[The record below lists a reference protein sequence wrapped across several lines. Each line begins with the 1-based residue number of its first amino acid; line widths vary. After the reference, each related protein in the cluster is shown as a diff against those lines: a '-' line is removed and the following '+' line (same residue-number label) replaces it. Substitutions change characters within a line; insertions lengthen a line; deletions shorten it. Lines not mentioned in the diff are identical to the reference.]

1 MSKGGGKGHTPRE
14 AKDDLKS
21 TQQLSVI
28 DALSEG
34 PIVGPVNGLQSVLIN
49 NTPVVDAD
57 GNSNIHGVTVVYQV
71 GETPQSPLE
80 GFEASGAETVLGVE
94 VKHDNPVTRTV
105 VSENIDRLRF
115 TFGVQML
122 QETTDKGD
130 RNPSSVNL
138 LIQFQRSGIWN
149 TEFDI
154 TINGKIT
161 TQYLASVVADNL
173 PPRPFSVRMVRV
185 TPDSTTDRLQNKTLW
200 SSYTE
205 IIDIRQGYPGTA
217 VAGLLVDAEQFGSQQ
232 VTRNYHLRGRIFQVP
247 SNYDPDTRTYTGLW
261 DGTLKPAYTNNP
273 AWCTMD
279 ILTHPRYGLG
289 RRIGVADVDKWALY
303 AIAQYC
309 DQQVPDGFG
318 GTEPRMTLNAY
329 MTSQRKAY
337 DVLADFCSVMRCM
350 PVWNGSRMTFV
361 QDRPSDSAWTYTN
374 SNVVGGR
381 FKYSFSALKDRHNA
395 IEVRYTDP
403 LNGWQTSMELV
414 EDHASQIRYGRNL
427 LKMDAFGCTSR
438 GQAHRTG
445 LWVMMTELLETQ
457 TVDFSVGA
465 EGLRHTP
472 GDIIEVCDN
481 DYAGASIGGRITDLD
496 ISTRTLTLDREIT
509 LPESGAATLNIV
521 GPDGTP
527 FSTEIQSQPAP
538 DRVVL
543 KVMPETVQPYSIWG
557 LKLPS
562 LKRRLFRCVRIKED
576 DDGTYAIT
584 AVQHVPEKESIVDNG
599 AHFDPLP
606 GTTNGIIPPAVQH
619 LVVDTDNDSILY
631 QAKAKWDTPRVV
643 KGVRFVVRL
652 TTGSGKEG
660 DPVRLVTTAT
670 TSETEYAFHELPL
683 GDYTLT
689 VRAIN
694 GFGQQGEPASVA
706 FSIQAP
712 EAPSTIEM
720 TPGYFQITVTP
731 YQAIYD
737 ASVQYEFWYSATQLA
752 TAADIQS
759 KAQYLG
765 TGSFWIK
772 DNIRPGHDAWFYVRS
787 VNRVGKSAFAEA
799 SGQCSDD
806 AEGYLAFFDGKI
818 QQTQLAKEL
827 LDKMDNTALKQDIA
841 DISKIVS
848 ETKNEI
854 EQTVNKTLG
863 DQSATISQIQKVQT
877 DTDNNLNALYM
888 LKVQKTKD
896 GVPYVAGIG
905 AGIEDVAGQTL
916 SQILLAANRTAII
929 DPSDGNTVPMLVAQG
944 GQIFLNEALVKYL
957 IAPTITSG
965 GDPPAFSLTPDGKLT
980 AKNADISGHINAVS
994 GSFTGEINATS
1005 GSFTGEINAT
1015 SGKFS
1020 GVIEAKE
1027 FVGDICGSKVMQG
1040 VSIRATNDERSTS
1053 TRYTDSATYQI
1064 GKTITVMANCERN
1077 GGSGAITVT
1086 ININGQVKT
1095 AEVMPY
1101 TAGIPAMYQTVVFSV
1116 HTTSPVVDISVSLRV
1131 SGRYTTE
1138 ASVWPLVMVSRSGN
1152 NFTN

>member
-848 ETKNEI
+848 ETKSEI

-965 GDPPAFSLTPDGKLT
+965 GDPPAFSLTPDGRLS
-980 AKNADISGHINAVS
+980 ARNADIGGNINANSGTLNNVHILGSCQVDAVLSANQILGDIAKTYVLAGNSVYIPPQLMAMNLIALVTEKESPGNGGITWDNADMFFNGVYQTPGTSSAMSMFISGHY
-994 GSFTGEINATS
+994 T
-1005 GSFTGEINAT
+1005 
-1015 SGKFS
+1015 
-1020 GVIEAKE
+1020 
-1027 FVGDICGSKVMQG
+1027 
-1040 VSIRATNDERSTS
+1040 TS
-1053 TRYTDSATYQI
+1053 T
-1064 GKTITVMANCERN
+1064 GGH
-1077 GGSGAITVT
+1077 GGSGGSYTRDLNGRLMAKVYLLPAGAPTT
-1086 ININGQVKT
+1086 ISCSKF
-1095 AEVMPY
+1095 A
-1101 TAGIPAMYQTVVFSV
+1101 VVWMSK
-1116 HTTSPVVDISVSLRV
+1116 
-1131 SGRYTTE
+1131 
-1138 ASVWPLVMVSRSGN
+1138 A
-1152 NFTN
+1152 

>member
-1005 GSFTGEINAT
+1005 G
-1015 SGKFS
+1015 KFS

-1138 ASVWPLVMVSRSGN
+1138 DSVWPLVMVSRSGN

>member
-34 PIVGPVNGLQSVLIN
+34 PIVGPVNGLRSVLIN

-403 LNGWQTSMELV
+403 LNGWQTSTELV

-841 DISKIVS
+841 DISKTVS

-965 GDPPAFSLTPDGKLT
+965 GNPPAFSLTPDGRLS
-980 AKNADISGHINAVS
+980 ARNADIGGNINANSGTLNNVHILGSCQVDAVLSANQILGDIAKTYVLAGNSVYIPPQLMAMNLIALVTEKESPGNGGITWDNADMFFNGVYQTPGTSSAMSMFISGHY
-994 GSFTGEINATS
+994 T
-1005 GSFTGEINAT
+1005 
-1015 SGKFS
+1015 
-1020 GVIEAKE
+1020 
-1027 FVGDICGSKVMQG
+1027 
-1040 VSIRATNDERSTS
+1040 TS
-1053 TRYTDSATYQI
+1053 T
-1064 GKTITVMANCERN
+1064 GGH
-1077 GGSGAITVT
+1077 GGSGGSYTRDLNGRLMAKVYLLPAGVPTT
-1086 ININGQVKT
+1086 ISCSKF
-1095 AEVMPY
+1095 A
-1101 TAGIPAMYQTVVFSV
+1101 VVWMSK
-1116 HTTSPVVDISVSLRV
+1116 
-1131 SGRYTTE
+1131 
-1138 ASVWPLVMVSRSGN
+1138 A
-1152 NFTN
+1152 

>member
-403 LNGWQTSMELV
+403 LNGWQTSTELV

-562 LKRRLFRCVRIKED
+562 LKRRLFRCVRIKEN

-841 DISKIVS
+841 DISKTVS

-965 GDPPAFSLTPDGKLT
+965 GNPPAFSLTPDGRLS
-980 AKNADISGHINAVS
+980 ARNADIGGNINAYS
-994 GSFTGEINATS
+994 GTLSNVHILENCQIDGTISATK
-1005 GSFTGEINAT
+1005 I
-1015 SGKFS
+1015 
-1020 GVIEAKE
+1020 I
-1027 FVGDICGSKVMQG
+1027 GDIVKAVLIPLYGSAYIPPENFERELVIPCVGINGWTFKGGRWGGGSASVTANPG
-1040 VSIRATNDERSTS
+1040 GTFVSFSTAS
-1053 TRYTDSATYQI
+1053 LSVTGSGQIHIPSGQAVTLTYNADLDHASATQTAI
-1064 GKTITVMANCERN
+1064 GLIIK
-1077 GGSGAITVT
+1077 S
-1086 ININGQVKT
+1086 
-1095 AEVMPY
+1095 
-1101 TAGIPAMYQTVVFSV
+1101 
-1116 HTTSPVVDISVSLRV
+1116 
-1131 SGRYTTE
+1131 
-1138 ASVWPLVMVSRSGN
+1138 
-1152 NFTN
+1152 

>member
-205 IIDIRQGYPGTA
+205 IIDIRQGYPGTV

-403 LNGWQTSMELV
+403 LNGWQTSTELV

-1005 GSFTGEINAT
+1005 G
-1015 SGKFS
+1015 KFS

-1086 ININGQVKT
+1086 INING
-1095 AEVMPY
+1095 
-1101 TAGIPAMYQTVVFSV
+1101 
-1116 HTTSPVVDISVSLRV
+1116 
-1131 SGRYTTE
+1131 
-1138 ASVWPLVMVSRSGN
+1138 
-1152 NFTN
+1152 

>member
-1005 GSFTGEINAT
+1005 G
-1015 SGKFS
+1015 KFS

-1053 TRYTDSATYQI
+1053 TRYTDRATYQI

>member
-138 LIQFQRSGIWN
+138 LIQFQRNGIWN

-273 AWCTMD
+273 AWCVLDM
-279 ILTHPRYGLG
+279 LTHPRYGLG

-403 LNGWQTSMELV
+403 LNGWQTSTELV

-841 DISKIVS
+841 DISKTVS

-965 GDPPAFSLTPDGKLT
+965 GDPPAFSLTPDGRLS
-980 AKNADISGHINAVS
+980 ARNADIGGNINANSGTLNNVHILGSCQVDAVLSANQILGDIAKTYVLAGNSVYIPPQLMAMNLIALVTEKESPGNGGITWDNADMFFNGVYQTPGTSSAMSMFISGHY
-994 GSFTGEINATS
+994 T
-1005 GSFTGEINAT
+1005 
-1015 SGKFS
+1015 
-1020 GVIEAKE
+1020 
-1027 FVGDICGSKVMQG
+1027 
-1040 VSIRATNDERSTS
+1040 TS
-1053 TRYTDSATYQI
+1053 T
-1064 GKTITVMANCERN
+1064 GGH
-1077 GGSGAITVT
+1077 GGSGGSYTRDLNGRLMAKVYLLPAGVPTT
-1086 ININGQVKT
+1086 ISCSKF
-1095 AEVMPY
+1095 A
-1101 TAGIPAMYQTVVFSV
+1101 VVWMSK
-1116 HTTSPVVDISVSLRV
+1116 
-1131 SGRYTTE
+1131 
-1138 ASVWPLVMVSRSGN
+1138 A
-1152 NFTN
+1152 

>member
-841 DISKIVS
+841 DISKTVS

-965 GDPPAFSLTPDGKLT
+965 GNPPAFSLTPDGRLS
-980 AKNADISGHINAVS
+980 ARNADIGGNINANSGTLNNVHILGSCQVDAVLSANQILGDIAKTYVLAGNSVYIPPQLMAMNLIALVTEKESPGNGGITWDNADMFFNGVYQTPGTSSAMSMFISGHY
-994 GSFTGEINATS
+994 T
-1005 GSFTGEINAT
+1005 
-1015 SGKFS
+1015 
-1020 GVIEAKE
+1020 
-1027 FVGDICGSKVMQG
+1027 
-1040 VSIRATNDERSTS
+1040 TS
-1053 TRYTDSATYQI
+1053 T
-1064 GKTITVMANCERN
+1064 GGH
-1077 GGSGAITVT
+1077 GGSGGSYTRDLNGRLMAKVYLLPAGAPTT
-1086 ININGQVKT
+1086 ISCSKF
-1095 AEVMPY
+1095 A
-1101 TAGIPAMYQTVVFSV
+1101 VVWMSK
-1116 HTTSPVVDISVSLRV
+1116 
-1131 SGRYTTE
+1131 
-1138 ASVWPLVMVSRSGN
+1138 A
-1152 NFTN
+1152 

>member
-403 LNGWQTSMELV
+403 LNGWQTSTELV

-944 GQIFLNEALVKYL
+944 GQIFLNGALVKYL

-980 AKNADISGHINAVS
+980 AKNADISGHINAV
-994 GSFTGEINATS
+994 S

>member
-395 IEVRYTDP
+395 IEVRYTDL

-1005 GSFTGEINAT
+1005 G
-1015 SGKFS
+1015 KFS

>member
-138 LIQFQRSGIWN
+138 LIQFQRNGIWN

-273 AWCTMD
+273 AWCVLDM
-279 ILTHPRYGLG
+279 LTHPRYGLG

-841 DISKIVS
+841 DISKTVS

-965 GDPPAFSLTPDGKLT
+965 GDPPAFSLTPDGRLS
-980 AKNADISGHINAVS
+980 ARNADIGGNINANSGTLNNVHILGSCQVDAVLSANQILGDIAKTYVLAGNSVYIPPQLMAMNLIALVTEKESPGNGGITWDNADMFFNGVYQTPGTSSAMSMFISGHY
-994 GSFTGEINATS
+994 T
-1005 GSFTGEINAT
+1005 
-1015 SGKFS
+1015 
-1020 GVIEAKE
+1020 
-1027 FVGDICGSKVMQG
+1027 
-1040 VSIRATNDERSTS
+1040 TS
-1053 TRYTDSATYQI
+1053 T
-1064 GKTITVMANCERN
+1064 GGH
-1077 GGSGAITVT
+1077 GGSGGSYTRDLNGRLMAKVYLLPAGVPTT
-1086 ININGQVKT
+1086 ISCSKF
-1095 AEVMPY
+1095 A
-1101 TAGIPAMYQTVVFSV
+1101 VVWMSK
-1116 HTTSPVVDISVSLRV
+1116 
-1131 SGRYTTE
+1131 
-1138 ASVWPLVMVSRSGN
+1138 A
-1152 NFTN
+1152 

>member
-562 LKRRLFRCVRIKED
+562 LKRRLFRCVRIKEN

-841 DISKIVS
+841 DISKTVS

-965 GDPPAFSLTPDGKLT
+965 GDPPAFSLTPDGRLS
-980 AKNADISGHINAVS
+980 ARNADIGGNINANSGTLNNVHILGSCQVDAVLSANQILGDIAKTYVLAGNSVYIPPQLMAMNLIALVTEKESPGNGGITWDNADMFFNGVYQTPGTSSAMSMFISGHY
-994 GSFTGEINATS
+994 T
-1005 GSFTGEINAT
+1005 
-1015 SGKFS
+1015 
-1020 GVIEAKE
+1020 
-1027 FVGDICGSKVMQG
+1027 
-1040 VSIRATNDERSTS
+1040 TS
-1053 TRYTDSATYQI
+1053 T
-1064 GKTITVMANCERN
+1064 GGH
-1077 GGSGAITVT
+1077 GGSGGSYTRDLNGRLMAKVYLLPAGVPTT
-1086 ININGQVKT
+1086 ISCSKF
-1095 AEVMPY
+1095 A
-1101 TAGIPAMYQTVVFSV
+1101 VVWMSK
-1116 HTTSPVVDISVSLRV
+1116 
-1131 SGRYTTE
+1131 
-1138 ASVWPLVMVSRSGN
+1138 A
-1152 NFTN
+1152 

>member
-1 MSKGGGKGHTPRE
+1 
-14 AKDDLKS
+14 
-21 TQQLSVI
+21 
-28 DALSEG
+28 
-34 PIVGPVNGLQSVLIN
+34 
-49 NTPVVDAD
+49 
-57 GNSNIHGVTVVYQV
+57 
-71 GETPQSPLE
+71 
-80 GFEASGAETVLGVE
+80 
-94 VKHDNPVTRTV
+94 
-105 VSENIDRLRF
+105 
-115 TFGVQML
+115 
-122 QETTDKGD
+122 
-130 RNPSSVNL
+130 
-138 LIQFQRSGIWN
+138 
-149 TEFDI
+149 
-154 TINGKIT
+154 
-161 TQYLASVVADNL
+161 
-173 PPRPFSVRMVRV
+173 
-185 TPDSTTDRLQNKTLW
+185 
-200 SSYTE
+200 
-205 IIDIRQGYPGTA
+205 
-217 VAGLLVDAEQFGSQQ
+217 
-232 VTRNYHLRGRIFQVP
+232 
-247 SNYDPDTRTYTGLW
+247 
-261 DGTLKPAYTNNP
+261 TLKPAYTNNP

-1005 GSFTGEINAT
+1005 G
-1015 SGKFS
+1015 KFS

>member
-403 LNGWQTSMELV
+403 LNGWQTSTELV

-670 TSETEYAFHELPL
+670 TSETEYTFHELPL

-1005 GSFTGEINAT
+1005 G
-1015 SGKFS
+1015 KFS

>member
-403 LNGWQTSMELV
+403 LNGWQTSTELV

-527 FSTEIQSQPAP
+527 FSTEIQSQPVP

-562 LKRRLFRCVRIKED
+562 LKRRLFRCVRIKEN

-841 DISKIVS
+841 DISKTVS

-965 GDPPAFSLTPDGKLT
+965 GNPPAFSLTPDGRLS
-980 AKNADISGHINAVS
+980 ARNADIGGNINAYS
-994 GSFTGEINATS
+994 GTLSNVHILENCQIDGTISATK
-1005 GSFTGEINAT
+1005 I
-1015 SGKFS
+1015 
-1020 GVIEAKE
+1020 I
-1027 FVGDICGSKVMQG
+1027 GDIVKAVLIPLYGSAYIPPENFERELVIPCVGINGWTFKGGRWGGGSASVTANPG
-1040 VSIRATNDERSTS
+1040 GTFVSFSTAS
-1053 TRYTDSATYQI
+1053 LSAT
-1064 GKTITVMANCERN
+1064 
-1077 GGSGAITVT
+1077 GSGQIHIPSGQAVTLTYNADLDHASATQTAIGL
-1086 ININGQVKT
+1086 IIK
-1095 AEVMPY
+1095 
-1101 TAGIPAMYQTVVFSV
+1101 S
-1116 HTTSPVVDISVSLRV
+1116 
-1131 SGRYTTE
+1131 
-1138 ASVWPLVMVSRSGN
+1138 
-1152 NFTN
+1152 

>member
-138 LIQFQRSGIWN
+138 LIQFQRSGVWN

-403 LNGWQTSMELV
+403 LNGWQTSTELV

-481 DYAGASIGGRITDLD
+481 DYAGASSGGRITDLD

-562 LKRRLFRCVRIKED
+562 LKRRLFRCVRIKEN

-841 DISKIVS
+841 DISKTVS

-863 DQSATISQIQKVQT
+863 DQSTTISQIQKVQT

-965 GDPPAFSLTPDGKLT
+965 GNPPAFSLTPDGRLS
-980 AKNADISGHINAVS
+980 ARNADIGGNINANSGTLNNVHILGSCQVDAVLSANQILGDIAKTYVLAGNSVYIPPQLMAMNLIALVTEKESPGNGGITWDNADMFFNGVYQTPGTSSAMSMFISGHY
-994 GSFTGEINATS
+994 T
-1005 GSFTGEINAT
+1005 
-1015 SGKFS
+1015 
-1020 GVIEAKE
+1020 
-1027 FVGDICGSKVMQG
+1027 
-1040 VSIRATNDERSTS
+1040 TS
-1053 TRYTDSATYQI
+1053 T
-1064 GKTITVMANCERN
+1064 GGH
-1077 GGSGAITVT
+1077 GGSGGSYTRDLNGRLMAKVYLLPAGVPTT
-1086 ININGQVKT
+1086 ISCSKF
-1095 AEVMPY
+1095 A
-1101 TAGIPAMYQTVVFSV
+1101 VVWMSK
-1116 HTTSPVVDISVSLRV
+1116 
-1131 SGRYTTE
+1131 
-1138 ASVWPLVMVSRSGN
+1138 A
-1152 NFTN
+1152 

>member
-49 NTPVVDAD
+49 NTPLVDAD

-71 GETPQSPLE
+71 GETPQAPLE

-105 VSENIDRLRF
+105 VSENVDRLRF

-130 RNPSSVNL
+130 RNPTSVNL
-138 LIQFQRSGIWN
+138 LIQFQRSGGWN

-217 VAGLLVDAEQFGSQQ
+217 VVGLLVDAEQFGSQQ

-247 SNYDPDTRTYTGLW
+247 SNYDPDSRTYTGLW
-261 DGTLKPAYTNNP
+261 DGAFKPAYTDNP
-273 AWCTMD
+273 AWCVLDM
-279 ILTHPRYGLG
+279 LTHPRYGLG
-289 RRIGVADVDKWALY
+289 GRIGVADVDKWALY

-309 DQQVPDGFG
+309 DQSVPDGYG

-329 MTSQRKAY
+329 ITTQRKAY

-350 PVWNGSRMTFV
+350 PVWNGSTMTFI
-361 QDRPSDSAWTYTN
+361 QDRPSDTVWTYTN
-374 SNVVGGR
+374 SNVVGGQ
-381 FKYSFSALKDRHNA
+381 FKYSYSALKDRHNA
-395 IEVRYTDP
+395 VEVRYVDP
-403 LNGWQTSMELV
+403 LNGWKTSTELV
-414 EDHASQIRYGRNL
+414 EDRAAINRYGRNL

-438 GQAHRTG
+438 GQAHRMG
-445 LWVMMTELLETQ
+445 LWVITTELLETQ

-481 DYAGASIGGRITDLD
+481 DYAGTSVGGRITDLD
-496 ISTRTLTLDREIT
+496 ITTRTLTLDREIT
-509 LPESGAATLNIV
+509 LPEGAVSGAATLATLNII
-521 GPDGTP
+521 GPDGKP
-527 FSTEIQSQPAP
+527 FSAEIQSQPSP

-543 KVMPETVQPYSIWG
+543 KVIPDNIQPYSVWG

-562 LKRRLFRCVRIKED
+562 LKRRLFRCVCIKEN

-599 AHFDPLP
+599 AHFDTLP
-606 GTTNGIIPPAVQH
+606 GTTNSIIPPAVQH
-619 LVVDTDNDSILY
+619 LTVSTDNDSALY
-631 QAKAKWDTPRVV
+631 QARAKWDTPRVV

-652 TTGSGKEG
+652 TTGSGKDD

-670 TSETEYAFHELPL
+670 TSETQYAFHELPL

-694 GFGQQGEPASVA
+694 GFGQQGEPSSVT

-712 EAPSTIEM
+712 AAPSTIEL

-731 YQAIYD
+731 HQAVYD
-737 ASVQYEFWYSATQLA
+737 ASVQYEFWYSATQLT

-772 DNIRPGHDAWFYVRS
+772 DNLHPLHDAWFYVRS
-787 VNRVGKSAFAEA
+787 VNLVGKSAFAEA
-799 SGQCSDD
+799 SGQPSQD
-806 AEGYLAFFDGKI
+806 AEGYLEFFNGKI
-818 QQTQLAKEL
+818 QQTQLAQEL
-827 LDKMDNTALKQDIA
+827 WAKIDNTQLSQDIA
-841 DISKIVS
+841 DISKILS
-848 ETKNEI
+848 DTKNEI
-854 EQTVNKTLG
+854 TQTVSKTLEN
-863 DQSATISQIQKVQT
+863 QSATIQQIQKVQK
-877 DTDNNLNALYM
+877 DTNDNLNALYM
-888 LKVQKTKD
+888 LKIQKTQN

-905 AGIEDVAGQTL
+905 AGIENVDGQTL
-916 SQILLAANRTAII
+916 SQILLAANRIAFI
-929 DPSDGNTVPMLVAQG
+929 DPANGNTTPMLVAQG
-944 GQIFLNEALVKYL
+944 GQLFMNEALIKYL
-957 IAPTITSG
+957 SVNGKFIV
-965 GDPPAFSLTPDGKLT
+965 TPDGKMT
-980 AKNADISGHINAVS
+980 ATEADISGNINASSGTLSNVHILNDCQVDGTVRANQIEGDIAKTYVLADNS
-994 GSFTGEINATS
+994 VYIPPQIVTMNLVALVTEKQGPDGHGNIAWDNADMFFNGAYQSPVASSAMSLFISGHYTTSTGGHGGGGGSFTRDLNGRLVAKVYSLPAGVPTTIS
-1005 GSFTGEINAT
+1005 CS
-1015 SGKFS
+1015 KFA
-1020 GVIEAKE
+1020 V
-1027 FVGDICGSKVMQG
+1027 VWMSK
-1040 VSIRATNDERSTS
+1040 A
-1053 TRYTDSATYQI
+1053 
-1064 GKTITVMANCERN
+1064 
-1077 GGSGAITVT
+1077 
-1086 ININGQVKT
+1086 
-1095 AEVMPY
+1095 
-1101 TAGIPAMYQTVVFSV
+1101 
-1116 HTTSPVVDISVSLRV
+1116 
-1131 SGRYTTE
+1131 
-1138 ASVWPLVMVSRSGN
+1138 
-1152 NFTN
+1152 

>member
-34 PIVGPVNGLQSVLIN
+34 SIVGPVNGLQSVLIN

-232 VTRNYHLRGRIFQVP
+232 VTRNYHLRGRIFQIP

-403 LNGWQTSMELV
+403 LNGWQTSTELV

-562 LKRRLFRCVRIKED
+562 LKRRLFRCVRIKEN

-841 DISKIVS
+841 DISKTVS

-965 GDPPAFSLTPDGKLT
+965 GNPPAFSLTPDGRLS
-980 AKNADISGHINAVS
+980 ARNADIGGNINANSGTLNNVHILGSCQVDAVLSANQILGDIAKTYVLAGNSVYIPPQLMAMNLIALVTEKESPGNGGITWDNADMFFNGVYQTPGTSSAMSMFISGHY
-994 GSFTGEINATS
+994 T
-1005 GSFTGEINAT
+1005 
-1015 SGKFS
+1015 
-1020 GVIEAKE
+1020 
-1027 FVGDICGSKVMQG
+1027 
-1040 VSIRATNDERSTS
+1040 TS
-1053 TRYTDSATYQI
+1053 T
-1064 GKTITVMANCERN
+1064 GGH
-1077 GGSGAITVT
+1077 GGSGGSYTRDLNGRLMAKVYLLPAGAPTT
-1086 ININGQVKT
+1086 ISCSKF
-1095 AEVMPY
+1095 A
-1101 TAGIPAMYQTVVFSV
+1101 VVWMSK
-1116 HTTSPVVDISVSLRV
+1116 
-1131 SGRYTTE
+1131 
-1138 ASVWPLVMVSRSGN
+1138 A
-1152 NFTN
+1152 

>member
-34 PIVGPVNGLQSVLIN
+34 PIVGPVNGLQSVMIN

-403 LNGWQTSMELV
+403 LNGWQTSTELV

-841 DISKIVS
+841 DISKTVS

-980 AKNADISGHINAVS
+980 AKNADISGTINANS
-994 GSFTGEINATS
+994 GT
-1005 GSFTGEINAT
+1005 
-1015 SGKFS
+1015 FS
-1020 GVIEAKE
+1020 NVHILGDCRVDAVLSANQIR
-1027 FVGDICGSKVMQG
+1027 GDIARIVACN
-1040 VSIRATNDERSTS
+1040 RRSSVYIPAEEFDRTLAIPS
-1053 TRYTDSATYQI
+1053 VWVTA
-1064 GKTITVMANCERN
+1064 
-1077 GGSGAITVT
+1077 SGFAGNTFHVNITVT
-1086 ININGQVKT
+1086 VNVGGTVYTGAAYATNVKPGICD
-1095 AEVMPY
+1095 VFCI
-1101 TAGIPAMYQTVVFSV
+1101 IPANIPVAVSYQASWNDSQDGSAVDSSSQALVF
-1116 HTTSPVVDISVSLRV
+1116 INK
-1131 SGRYTTE
+1131 
-1138 ASVWPLVMVSRSGN
+1138 A
-1152 NFTN
+1152 

>member
-841 DISKIVS
+841 DISKTVS

-965 GDPPAFSLTPDGKLT
+965 GNPPAFSLTPDGRLS
-980 AKNADISGHINAVS
+980 ARNADIGGNINAYS
-994 GSFTGEINATS
+994 GTLSNVHILENCQIDGTISATK
-1005 GSFTGEINAT
+1005 I
-1015 SGKFS
+1015 
-1020 GVIEAKE
+1020 I
-1027 FVGDICGSKVMQG
+1027 GDIVKAVLIPLYGSAYIPPENFERELVIPCVGINGWTFKGGRWGGGSASVTANPG
-1040 VSIRATNDERSTS
+1040 GTFVSFSTAS
-1053 TRYTDSATYQI
+1053 LSAT
-1064 GKTITVMANCERN
+1064 
-1077 GGSGAITVT
+1077 GSGQIHIPSGQAVTLTYNADLDHASATQTAIGL
-1086 ININGQVKT
+1086 IIK
-1095 AEVMPY
+1095 
-1101 TAGIPAMYQTVVFSV
+1101 S
-1116 HTTSPVVDISVSLRV
+1116 
-1131 SGRYTTE
+1131 
-1138 ASVWPLVMVSRSGN
+1138 
-1152 NFTN
+1152 

>member
-138 LIQFQRSGIWN
+138 LIQFQRNGIWN

-273 AWCTMD
+273 AWCVLDM
-279 ILTHPRYGLG
+279 LTHPRYGLG

-403 LNGWQTSMELV
+403 LNGWQTSTELV

-965 GDPPAFSLTPDGKLT
+965 GDPPAFSLTPDGRLS
-980 AKNADISGHINAVS
+980 ARNADIGGNINANSGTLNNVHILGSCQVDAVLSANQILGDIAKTYVLAGNSVYIPPQLMAMNLIALVTEKESPGNGGITWDNADMFFNGVYQTPGTSSAMSMFISGHY
-994 GSFTGEINATS
+994 T
-1005 GSFTGEINAT
+1005 
-1015 SGKFS
+1015 
-1020 GVIEAKE
+1020 
-1027 FVGDICGSKVMQG
+1027 
-1040 VSIRATNDERSTS
+1040 TS
-1053 TRYTDSATYQI
+1053 T
-1064 GKTITVMANCERN
+1064 GGH
-1077 GGSGAITVT
+1077 GGSGGSYTRDLNGRLMAKVYLLPAGAPTT
-1086 ININGQVKT
+1086 ISCSKF
-1095 AEVMPY
+1095 A
-1101 TAGIPAMYQTVVFSV
+1101 VVWMSK
-1116 HTTSPVVDISVSLRV
+1116 
-1131 SGRYTTE
+1131 
-1138 ASVWPLVMVSRSGN
+1138 A
-1152 NFTN
+1152 